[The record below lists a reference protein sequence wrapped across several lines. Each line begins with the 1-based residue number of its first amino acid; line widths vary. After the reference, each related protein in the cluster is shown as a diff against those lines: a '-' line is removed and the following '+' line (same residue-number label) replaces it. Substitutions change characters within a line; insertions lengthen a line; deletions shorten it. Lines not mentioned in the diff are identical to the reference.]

1 MDMKYIYK
9 LVLDNGK
16 IFHIRAKS
24 RTKAI
29 EQYCIDYGV
38 SKEWVKA
45 HSRTVNLGRTK
56 GR

>member
-1 MDMKYIYK
+1 MKYIYK